1 MLRNLLDLD
10 DCLVQAVF
18 LQNPGSAPVF
28 GVSLSDDLAGHVNLQ
43 KDILLFFMS
52 GLVYVD

>member
-1 MLRNLLDLD
+1 M
-10 DCLVQAVF
+10 QAAF